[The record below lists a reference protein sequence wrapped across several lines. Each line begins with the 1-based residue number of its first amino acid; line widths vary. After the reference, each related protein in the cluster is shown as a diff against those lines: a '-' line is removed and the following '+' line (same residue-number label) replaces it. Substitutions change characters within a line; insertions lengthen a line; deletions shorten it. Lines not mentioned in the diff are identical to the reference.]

1 MLRKQ
6 EEQEMAIKKCRNE
19 VDCMTDEMK
28 MFQRITTKDATP
40 EEVSNRLA
48 WTNES
53 TPFRYQ
59 A

>member
-6 EEQEMAIKKCRNE
+6 EEQEMAIKNK

-28 MFQRITTKDATP
+28 MFPRITTKDATP
-40 EEVSNRLA
+40 KEVSNRLA

-59 A
+59 E

>member
-6 EEQEMAIKKCRNE
+6 EEQEMAIKKCRNKE
-19 VDCMTDEMK
+19 DCMTDEMK

-40 EEVSNRLA
+40 KEVSNRLA

-59 A
+59 E